1 MRSTPNTL
9 GSTLA
14 RRLIEQSEQDAAVT
28 PMDAVL
34 DAARAGRLSGDQCF
48 RLLARLWTLKR
59 MMYYVYG
66 GWAQGINLNEY
77 PPSVAYLFGKQIYD
91 ESTHEMQLCDE
102 MLRRKWVRTQQQLFA
117 HPYGRFGTA
126 TRTGAYVFCLRALAN
141 YPQNVRIAAL
151 NLGAKVIELGWTKSF
166 AGLFPD
172 ASLRM
177 VFQSQL
183 AETRSHVLMG
193 KFQSERFIDKK
204 VDVELAARLCGE
216 TRRDYLFF
224 LEETARFALGLE
236 QEKAGEVAVSG
247 DID

>member
-1 MRSTPNTL
+1 MTSTSETL
-9 GSTLA
+9 GKFLA
-14 RRLIEQSEQDAAVT
+14 DQLIRQSEQDAAVT

-34 DAARAGRLSGDQCF
+34 DAARAGKLAGDHCF

-77 PPSVAYLFGKQIYD
+77 PPSVAYLFGKQTYD
-91 ESTHEMQLCDE
+91 ESTHEMQFCDE
-102 MLRRKWVRTQQQLFA
+102 MLRRRWARTQQQLFA
-117 HPYGRFGTA
+117 HPYGQFGTA
-126 TRTGAYVFCLRALAN
+126 TRTGAYIFCLRALAN

-151 NLGAKVIELGWTKSF
+151 NLGPKVIELAWTQKF
-166 AGLFPD
+166 AELFPD
-172 ASLRM
+172 EAIHAI
-177 VFQSQL
+177 FQSQL

-193 KFQSERFIDKK
+193 QFQTERFIHKE
-204 VDVELAARLCGE
+204 VDAELARRLCAE

-224 LEETARFALGLE
+224 LEESARFVLGME
-236 QEKAGEVAVSG
+236 QERAGEVTVSG

>member
-1 MRSTPNTL
+1 MSSSTDNP
-9 GSTLA
+9 GATLA
-14 RRLIEQSEQDAAVT
+14 GQLLKQSEQDAAVT

-34 DAARAGRLSGDQCF
+34 DAARAGNFTDDRCF

-77 PPSVAYLFGKQIYD
+77 PPSVAYLFGKQTYD
-91 ESTHEMQLCDE
+91 ESTHEMQFCDE
-102 MLRRKWVRTQQQLFA
+102 ILQRRWARTQQQLFA
-117 HPYGRFGTA
+117 HAYGQFGTA
-126 TRTGAYVFCLRALAN
+126 TRTGAYIFCLRALAN

-151 NLGAKVIELGWTKSF
+151 NLGPKVIELVWTEKF
-166 AGLFPD
+166 AKLFPD
-172 ASLRM
+172 EAM
-177 VFQSQL
+177 HAIFQSQL

-193 KFQSERFIDKK
+193 KFQTERFIHKT
-204 VDVELAARLCGE
+204 VDAELARRLCAE

-224 LEETARFALGLE
+224 LEETARFALGME
-236 QEKAGEVAVSG
+236 KEKAGEVSVSG